1 MTYLLRKKI
10 QNLVTSFTANTADQQ
25 LTTSVVDI
33 TNTEVTF
40 TPPAGNFDHV
50 VYEYTIQYRY
60 NPGNDNRIHFELREK
75 IGSGSYSALGDGY
88 RSSEIS
94 EDQRYQTTL
103 TGRFLIPIYTGT
115 RSYKLTVKAE
125 TNNYRA
131 TLHSFRETSTN
142 NITYSPI
149 VQMYCI

>member
-1 MTYLLRKKI
+1 MTYLRRKKI

-25 LTTSVVDI
+25 LSTSVVDI

-60 NPGNDNRIHFELREK
+60 NPVNDNRIHFELREK
-75 IGSGSYSALGDGY
+75 IGNGSYSALGDGY
-88 RSSEIS
+88 RATDITEN
-94 EDQRYQTTL
+94 QRYQSTL

-115 RSYKLTVKAE
+115 RSYKLTVRSE
-125 TNNYRA
+125 TSNNRA

-142 NITYSPI
+142 NTTYSPI
-149 VQMYCI
+149 IQMYCV